1 MVRVA
6 RKSRITFALFFWG
19 PFAVSALAGTPQ
31 TQELKGEVLNEAGKP
46 LVGAVCTLTGGPL
59 PDTGLSV
66 ATGEK
71 GEFNFTGLLPSTYR
85 LTCAAAD
92 YEPVMKQDLQIGETP
107 PPFVQM
113 VLPPEIVV
121 RQKVEVREK
130 APVISPENVSAPAKI
145 TSTQLMTLPLTEQ
158 RFKAALPL
166 VPGVV
171 RTPDGKIN
179 IKGAAESQGMMLV
192 DGAETVDPVTGA
204 FAIEVP
210 IDAVGSVDVFKTAYQ
225 AEYGRFAGGLAS
237 VQTKAPSDKF
247 HFELNDLTPNM
258 RGKSGHL
265 VGISEESPRIDV
277 TGPLLPGKLDF
288 FEAFNY
294 DLHKQP
300 VRGLAWPKNEIKKEG
315 IDSFTSLQYIISTQ
329 HLLTGNLKVFPRR
342 LEFADINSLV
352 PQSASSNYGQRGF
365 SGGVK
370 DRYLFP
376 AGGILTS
383 FLQFTNFSSYAHGQ
397 GPLDM
402 LVTPNGWGGNFFN
415 TWARDGFQQEAS
427 QTYQSPRKE
436 WRGQH
441 EFTVGGDLVHRS
453 FSGTNVSRPVQV
465 LRQDGTLAEKIDFQ
479 GKSLLSAKDTEVA
492 AFVQDHWVIQ
502 GRLALDLGLRYS
514 GQTTGDS
521 KAFAPRLGAVYSP
534 GEGGKT
540 ILRGGLG
547 VFYDRLPLLAS
558 DFTNNPTRVLTQYSA
573 LGNPLGPPLVFQNVY
588 ARTAEGVTQIIP
600 AGHDLDSTPYNLT
613 WNVEADREI
622 HPHFTLRLSYLS
634 SRTFKVFITNP
645 LIDQNGVPLLEL
657 SNTGATR
664 YHEFESTLRIRARAN
679 TDVNISYVHSLSR
692 GDLNS
697 LADVYVPFEEPVI
710 RPNFFASL
718 PSNIP
723 DRFVT
728 WGRFNLPW
736 KIVASPVLDIH
747 TGFPYSALDER
758 QNYVGPPASL
768 RFPVFAS
775 LDLEMYKEFRIRFIP
790 WVRNHTLRGILR
802 VYNVTNHQNPRD
814 VYNNVTSP
822 YLGHFAGFQ
831 HRFYDTALSFLY

>member
-19 PFAVSALAGTPQ
+19 VFAVSAFAGTPQ
-31 TQELKGEVLNEAGKP
+31 TQELKGEVLDEAGKP

-66 ATGEK
+66 ATREK

-130 APVISPENVSAPAKI
+130 APVTSPENVSAPAKV

-179 IKGAAESQGMMLV
+179 IKGTTESQGMLLV

-237 VQTKAPSDKF
+237 VQTKAPSDQF

-277 TGPLLPGKLDF
+277 TGPLLPGKLDI

-329 HLLTGNLKVFPRR
+329 HLLTGNLKVFPER

-365 SGGVK
+365 SGGAN

-383 FLQFTNFSSYAHGQ
+383 FLQLTYFSSYAHGQ

-415 TWARDGFQQEAS
+415 TWARDGSQQEAS

-436 WRGQH
+436 WRGRH

-453 FSGTNVSRPVQV
+453 FSGSSVSRPVQV
-465 LRQDGTLAEKIDFQ
+465 LRQDGTLAEQIDFQ
-479 GKSLLSAKDTEVA
+479 GKGLLSAKDTEVA
-492 AFVQDHWVIQ
+492 AFVQDHWALQ
-502 GRLALDLGLRYS
+502 DRLAIDLGLRYS
-514 GQTTGDS
+514 GQTTGDPT
-521 KAFAPRLGAVYSP
+521 AFAPRIGAVYSP
-534 GEGGKT
+534 GRGGKT
-540 ILRGGLG
+540 ILRGGIG

-558 DFTNNPTRVLTQYSA
+558 DFTNNPTRIVTQYDTQ
-573 LGNPLGPPLVFQNVY
+573 GNPLGPPLVFQNVY
-588 ARTAEGVTQIIP
+588 ARTERRTTQLVP
-600 AGHDLDSTPYNLT
+600 PGHDLDSTPYNVT

-622 HPHFTLRLSYLS
+622 HPHVTLRLSYLS
-634 SRTFKVFITNP
+634 SGTHKVFITNP
-645 LIDQNGVPLLEL
+645 LIDQYGVPLLEL

-679 TDVNISYVHSLSR
+679 TDINISYVHSLAR

-697 LADVYVPFEEPVI
+697 LGDVYVPFEGPVI
-710 RPNFFASL
+710 RPNFFAGL

-728 WGRFNLPW
+728 WGRCNLPW

-747 TGFPYSALDER
+747 TGFPYSALDEL

-768 RFPVFAS
+768 RFPIFAS

-790 WVRNHTLRGILR
+790 WVRNHPLRGILR
-802 VYNVTNHQNPRD
+802 VYNVTNHQNPHD

-822 YLGHFAGFQ
+822 YFGHFVGLQ
-831 HRFYDTALSFLY
+831 HRFPDPALSFLY

>member
-6 RKSRITFALFFWG
+6 TKSRITIALFFWG
-19 PFAVSALAGTPQ
+19 AFAASALAGTPQ
-31 TQELKGEVLNEAGKP
+31 TQDLKGEVLNEAGKP

-66 ATGEK
+66 ATREK

-85 LTCAAAD
+85 LTCAAVD
-92 YEPVMKQDLQIGETP
+92 YEPVMKQDLQIGETL

-113 VLPPEIVV
+113 VLPAEIVV

-130 APVISPENVSAPAKI
+130 APVTSPENVSAPAKV

-179 IKGAAESQGMMLV
+179 IKGVTESQGMMLV

-237 VQTKAPSDKF
+237 VQTKAPSDQF

-329 HLLTGNLKVFPRR
+329 HLLTGNLKVFPAR

-383 FLQFTNFSSYAHGQ
+383 FLQLTNFSSYAHGQ

-415 TWARDGFQQEAS
+415 TWARDGSQQEAS
-427 QTYQSPRKE
+427 QTYQFPRKE
-436 WRGQH
+436 WRGGH

-453 FSGTNVSRPVQV
+453 FSGTSVSRPVQV
-465 LRQDGTLAEKIDFQ
+465 LRQDGTLAEQIDFQ
-479 GKSLLSAKDTEVA
+479 GKGLLSAKDTEVA
-492 AFVQDHWVIQ
+492 AFVQDHWAIQ
-502 GRLALDLGLRYS
+502 GRLAIDLGLRYS
-514 GQTTGDS
+514 GQTTGDPT
-521 KAFAPRLGAVYSP
+521 AFAPRIGAVYSP
-534 GEGGKT
+534 GMSGKT
-540 ILRGGLG
+540 ILRGGIG

-558 DFTNNPTRVLTQYSA
+558 DFTSNPTRIVTQFDTQ
-573 LGNPLGPPLVFQNVY
+573 GNPLGPPLVFQNVY
-588 ARTAEGVTQIIP
+588 ARTERRVTQFVSP
-600 AGHDLDSTPYNLT
+600 GHDLDSTPYNVT
-613 WNVEADREI
+613 WNVEGDREI
-622 HPHFTLRLSYLS
+622 HPHVTLRLSYLS

-697 LADVYVPFEEPVI
+697 LGDVYVPFEEPVI
-710 RPNFFASL
+710 RPNFYASL

-736 KIVASPVLDIH
+736 KIVASPILDMH
-747 TGFPYSALDER
+747 SGFPYSNLDER
-758 QNYVGPPASL
+758 QRYVGYPNTL
-768 RFPVFAS
+768 RFPTFTS
-775 LDLEMYKEFRIRFIP
+775 LDLEMYKEFRIRFLP

-822 YLGHFAGFQ
+822 YFDHFAGFQ